1 MTEPIKLIINE
12 RRVGGITVYGAI
24 SPFLKHFV
32 YMLGTSTNQIE
43 LRNFIVKIR

>member
-43 LRNFIVKIR
+43 VCNFLVKIR